1 MVVLPKRIPRYLSDA
16 FWTIHTLEQHFGKRS
31 ESWCWRYA
39 SLLHLNVRSGQ
50 ISGVLKFPGTPL
62 QWLLPGFAKVIQ
74 APRSCSG
81 LTVCQLHRAH
91 QSPPRNRAHGPA
103 AKTLRTS
110 RSFPC
115 VLRQQW
121 VVSQNSH
128 LHASLA
134 FPRRI
139 DYRSIPPSLF
149 VIL

>member
-31 ESWCWRYA
+31 EGRCWRYT
-39 SLLHLNVRSGQ
+39 SLLHLKVRSGQ
-50 ISGVLKFPGTPL
+50 ISGVLKFLGTPL
-62 QWLLPGFAKVIQ
+62 QWLLLGFAKVIQ
-74 APRSCSG
+74 APCPCSG
-81 LTVCQLHRAH
+81 LTVRQLHGAH
-91 QSPPRNRAHGPA
+91 HSPPRNRARVPA

-121 VVSQNSH
+121 VASRYSH
-128 LHASLA
+128 LYATLA
-134 FPRRI
+134 FPGII

-149 VIL
+149 TIL